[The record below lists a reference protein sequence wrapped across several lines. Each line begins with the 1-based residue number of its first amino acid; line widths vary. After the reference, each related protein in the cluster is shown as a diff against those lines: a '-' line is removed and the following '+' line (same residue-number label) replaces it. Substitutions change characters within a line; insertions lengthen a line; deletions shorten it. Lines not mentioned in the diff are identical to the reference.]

1 MASLT
6 PNHNFQSSGLKQKI
20 DQMMDML
27 WSGGV
32 NNPLTAIEQISYLL
46 FLRILWDRDEKLAM
60 IDKSYKRIFTGG
72 SSKYAWGNF
81 VTLTSDEL
89 FDAVRDA
96 IENIHDLPDLSETG
110 KLLFLRATLK
120 IYDRP
125 TLRAVVQAV
134 QEMDLQ
140 PQHGIDIKGDAY
152 EYLLSKLSQQGTA
165 GQFRTPRHIIA
176 MMVELLAPQP
186 GERICDPACGTAGF
200 LLAAFEY
207 IKRTHT
213 TKASLDKGEVTGD
226 QLKPAQWDF
235 LQEHALTGYDND
247 ADMVK
252 IAVMNL
258 YLHQLEKAH
267 IRSYNPLTDSRYY
280 NERFDV
286 ILANPPFAGS
296 IQQESILADINLP
309 TKSTEL
315 LFCKWF
321 IDHLTNTG
329 RAAVI
334 VPNSVLFASNKATKK
349 IRELLLDECDMQAVI
364 NLPSGVFQPYS
375 GVGTAILIFKKGG
388 PTKSVWFYDLKSDG
402 FTLDQ
407 RRQPIAENS
416 IPDII
421 EKFTRRTENE
431 NSFVVK
437 VEEIKQN
444 ADLSLSL
451 SQYRQAESKSIE
463 HQDPIGVLREVM
475 ALEKEIESAAE
486 ELMKKL
492 QV

>member
-1 MASLT
+1 MVS

-20 DQMMDML
+20 DQIMDML

-46 FLRILWDRDEKLAM
+46 FLRILSDRDDKLAA
-60 IDKSYKRIFTGG
+60 IDKGYKRLFSGTT
-72 SSKYAWGNF
+72 SKYAWGNF
-81 VTLTSDEL
+81 VTLTGDAL

-96 IENIHDLPDLSETG
+96 IENIHELPGLSETG
-110 KLLFLRATLK
+110 KLLFSRATLK

-125 TLRAVVQAV
+125 TLRAVIQAI

-165 GQFRTPRHIIA
+165 GQFRTPRHIIS
-176 MMVELLAPQP
+176 MMVELVAPKP

-213 TKASLDKGEVTGD
+213 SKASLEKGEITGD

-235 LQEHALTGYDND
+235 LQEHAFTGYDND

-252 IAVMNL
+252 ISVLNL
-258 YLHQLEKAH
+258 YLHQLEKSH
-267 IRSYNPLTDSRYY
+267 VRSYNPLTDSRFYGDH
-280 NERFDV
+280 FDV

-321 IDHLTNTG
+321 IDHLTENG

-334 VPNSVLFASNKATKK
+334 VPNGVLFASNKAAKK
-349 IRELLLDECDMQAVI
+349 IRELLLDECDLQAVI
-364 NLPSGVFQPYS
+364 NLPSGIFQPYS
-375 GVGTAILIFKKGG
+375 GVGTAILVFKKGG
-388 PTKSVWFYDLKSDG
+388 PTKSVWFYDLKADG
-402 FTLDQ
+402 FSLDQ
-407 RRQPIAENS
+407 RRQPITSND
-416 IPDII
+416 IPDLIA
-421 EKFTRRTENE
+421 KFPNRSEGTNCF
-431 NSFVVK
+431 SVL
-437 VEEIKQN
+437 VESIKQN
-444 ADLSLSL
+444 IDASLSL
-451 SQYRQAESKSIE
+451 SQYRAIE
-463 HQDPIGVLREVM
+463 TAPIEYRDPRDILREVVE
-475 ALEKEIESAAE
+475 LEKEIATEAD
-486 ELMKKL
+486 ELLKKI
-492 QV
+492 V

>member
-1 MASLT
+1 
-6 PNHNFQSSGLKQKI
+6 
-20 DQMMDML
+20 MMDML

-60 IDKSYKRIFTGG
+60 IDKGYSKLFTGA
-72 SSKYAWGNF
+72 SAKFAWGNF
-81 VTLTSDEL
+81 VTLTGDAL

-96 IENIHDLPDLSETG
+96 IENINELPGLGETG
-110 KLLFLRATLK
+110 KLLFSRATLK

-125 TLRAVVQAV
+125 TLRAIVQAI

-176 MMVELLAPQP
+176 MMVELVSPQP

-213 TKASLDKGEVTGD
+213 SKASLDKGEITGD

-235 LQEHALTGYDND
+235 LQEHAFTGYDND

-252 IAVMNL
+252 IAVLNL
-258 YLHQLEKAH
+258 YLHQLEKSH
-267 IRSYNPLTDSRYY
+267 VQNYNPLTDGRYY
-280 NERFDV
+280 GDRYEV

-296 IQQESILADINLP
+296 IQKESVLADINLP
-309 TKSTEL
+309 TSSTEL

-321 IDHLTNTG
+321 IDHLADNG

-334 VPNSVLFASNKATKK
+334 VPNGVLFASNKAAKRV
-349 IRELLLDECDMQAVI
+349 RELLLDENELQAVI

-375 GVGTAILIFKKGG
+375 GVGTAILVFKKGG
-388 PTKSVWFYDLKSDG
+388 PTKSVWFYDLKADG
-402 FTLDQ
+402 FSFDQ
-407 RRQPIAENS
+407 RRQPISENN
-416 IPDII
+416 IPEII
-421 EKFTRRTENE
+421 QNFPNRTEGA
-431 NSFVVK
+431 NSFSVP
-437 VEEIKQN
+437 VERIKEN
-444 ADLSLSL
+444 ADHSLSL
-451 SQYRQAESKSIE
+451 GQYRAMEDE
-463 HQDPIGVLREVM
+463 TVEYRDPKEILREVIT
-475 ALEKEIESAAE
+475 LEKEIEAE
-486 ELMKKL
+486 VEALLKKL
-492 QV
+492 V